1 MKKVYIVAE
10 QLDYGLYDMGNA
22 QVFENE
28 MDAVL
33 AAELGGFNLLVF
45 DVVVNTGVFK
55 DKNQ

>member
-55 DKNQ
+55 DKN

>member
-10 QLDYGLYDMGNA
+10 QLDYGLYDMNNA

-28 MDAVL
+28 LDAVL

-45 DVVVNTGVFK
+45 DVVANTEVFK
-55 DKNQ
+55 DVK

>member
-10 QLDYGLYDMGNA
+10 QLDYGLYDMNNA

-55 DKNQ
+55 DKN

>member
-10 QLDYGLYDMGNA
+10 QLDYGLYDMNNA

-45 DVVVNTGVFK
+45 DVVANTEVFK
-55 DKNQ
+55 DVK

>member
-1 MKKVYIVAE
+1 MKKIYIVAE
-10 QLDYGLYDMGNA
+10 QLDYGLYDMNNA

-45 DVVVNTGVFK
+45 DVIVNTGVFK
-55 DKNQ
+55 DNK